1 MESIMAYSGA
11 VFYGVR
17 VEQVWEDVTRCR
29 VLASVVFLDVR
40 LFARLGALPGN
51 AGLFLKWE

>member
-1 MESIMAYSGA
+1 MAYSGA